1 MERTTRAVAHA
12 AVATAVAAALV
23 AVLVAARGPVDALTW
38 FVTATGL
45 LYLPVV
51 LVGSALVRADRRSPV
66 GWIFLVSGAAVP
78 LSAALGAAVRVTA
91 ARGGADPGVL
101 QLVASQFLVLGIF
114 PIAGFG
120 LLLFP
125 DGRLGSRRRRL
136 LAVACGVHLL
146 VLWVWATF
154 STENFSAVP
163 GVRNP
168 VGVTGPLGPLVE
180 AGLVAVLLTGPI
192 AALTSWALLRR
203 ARRADGRTRRGLV
216 LAAVA
221 GFVVAA
227 AFLCC
232 VVVGVSG
239 GDTEQVSVLENLA
252 VLAVGMAAWAGIV
265 RYGLYDVRVV
275 LSRSITY
282 GVLLVAVLGVY
293 AAAAAGLRAL
303 LGEVTSAALATAL
316 AVVVALPLR
325 EWLGRRVRV
334 RVYGLVD
341 EPGTA
346 LARLGE
352 RLTAVGTPGDVLPA
366 AVRTVAEVLRL
377 PYVAVEVDG
386 RVLATAGHP
395 WPGDTERM
403 ALPYGGETVGVLV
416 LQRRVDP
423 DHRGHPRD
431 RALLDTLVRQVAVAA
446 RAVALAED
454 LQRSR
459 VQLVALREDERRR
472 LRRELHDG
480 LGPTMAGIAL
490 GIDTIARDPATTEA
504 GRAALREL
512 RTETEQAVA
521 EVRRIGYGLRP
532 PVLDELGLAAAIR
545 EQAARLGVSAIRIE
559 AALPGL
565 PAAVEVAAYRIVV
578 EAVANAVRHAAGG
591 AVSVCLRAGDGEVR
605 IEVVDDG
612 PGLPEGFVAGVGIS
626 SMRERAAELGGSCTV
641 ERRDRGTSVTARL
654 PVPA

>member
-1 MERTTRAVAHA
+1 MERTARAAAH
-12 AVATAVAAALV
+12 TAVAVAVAGALV
-23 AVLVAARGPVDALTW
+23 AVLLAARGPVDALAW
-38 FVTATGL
+38 LVTATGL

-51 LVGSALVRADRRSPV
+51 LVGSTLVRAERRSPV

-78 LSAALGAAVRVTA
+78 LSAATGAAVQVAA
-91 ARGGADPGVL
+91 ARGGADPGLL
-101 QLVASQFLVLGIF
+101 QLIASQFLVLGIF
-114 PIAGFG
+114 PMAGFG

-125 DGRLGSRRRRL
+125 DGRLDSRRRRL

-146 VLWVWATF
+146 VVWVWATF
-154 STENFSAVP
+154 GTENFSAVP

-168 VGVTGPLGPLVE
+168 VGVTGSAGGLVE
-180 AGLVAVLLTGPI
+180 AGILGILLTGPI

-203 ARRADGRTRRGLV
+203 ARRADGRARRGLV

-252 VLAVGMAAWAGIV
+252 VLAVGVTAWAGIV

-352 RLTAVGTPGDVLPA
+352 RLTAVGAPGDVLPA

-395 WPGDTERM
+395 WPGDTERV

-416 LQRRVDP
+416 LQRAD
-423 DHRGHPRD
+423 DRGRPRD
-431 RALLDTLVRQVAVAA
+431 RALLDTLVQQVAVAA

-490 GIDTIARDPATTEA
+490 GIDTIARDPATTET
-504 GRAALREL
+504 GRAALKEL
-512 RTETEQAVA
+512 RTETEQAVG
-521 EVRRIGYGLRP
+521 EVRRIVYGLRP
-532 PVLDELGLAAAIR
+532 PVLDELGLAEAIR
-545 EQAARLGVSAIRIE
+545 EQAARLGVPAIRID
-559 AALPGL
+559 AALPAL

-578 EAVANAVRHAAGG
+578 EAVANAVRHAVGG
-591 AVSVCLRAGDGEVR
+591 AVSVCLRVEDGEVR

-612 PGLPEGFVAGVGIS
+612 PGLPDGFVAGVGIS

-641 ERRDRGTSVTARL
+641 ERRERGTSVTALL